1 MTDLKNKVEIYRL
14 LTLQTLQTFNYTMK
28 LKTLTPNLMV
38 NDVEE
43 TIEYYTDIL
52 GFTLLKTVPEQG
64 KLDWAM
70 VKRGDI
76 LFMFQSTRSLSN
88 ALPRLKGEKPGGG
101 LTFYIKVENITEL
114 HEELF
119 DNEVEMISD
128 LESTFYDTIEFT
140 IVDVN
145 GYILTFS
152 EEK

>member
-1 MTDLKNKVEIYRL
+1 
-14 LTLQTLQTFNYTMK
+14 MK
-28 LKTLTPNLMV
+28 LKSLTPNLMV

-52 GFTLLKTVPEQG
+52 GFTLLKTVPEKG
-64 KLDWAM
+64 ELDWAM
-70 VKRGDI
+70 VKRSDI
-76 LFMFQSTRSLSN
+76 VLMFQSKKSLASE
-88 ALPRLKGEKPGGG
+88 LPRLKGEKPGGG
-101 LTFYIKVENITEL
+101 LTLYVKVDNITVL
-114 HEELF
+114 HEEF
-119 DNEVEMISD
+119 YNNEVEIISD